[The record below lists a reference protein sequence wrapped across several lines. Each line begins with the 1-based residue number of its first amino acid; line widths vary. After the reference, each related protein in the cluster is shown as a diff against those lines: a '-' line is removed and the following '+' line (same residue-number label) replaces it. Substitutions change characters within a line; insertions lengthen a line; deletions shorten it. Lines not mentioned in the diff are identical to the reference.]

1 MFFSIHHPLLNLIP
15 LTVLIIS
22 DLVVGSMNLLLLL
35 SGAIT
40 TVTFAW
46 MMYCSKQAPT
56 HRQSAH
62 YTSLA
67 TCEVLGKLIFV
78 SLTSG
83 WLVEQLGYS
92 AVYLIYVVLSA
103 SMLRCFR
110 YVPVSIGHKDKS
122 C

>member
-1 MFFSIHHPLLNLIP
+1 
-15 LTVLIIS
+15 
-22 DLVVGSMNLLLLL
+22 MNLLLLL

-46 MMYCSKQAPT
+46 MMYCSQLAPSRRQA
-56 HRQSAH
+56 SH

-83 WLVEQLGYS
+83 WLVEQLGYA
-92 AVYLIYVVLSA
+92 AVHLVYVVLA
-103 SMLRCFR
+103 AAMLRCFR
-110 YVPVSIGHKDKS
+110 HVPVSIGHKDKS
-122 C
+122 S